1 VTPFEWTRGRLRVT
15 VASLLV
21 SFSGQILKWQEPVSA
36 AAETVYR
43 FLRLL
48 RRPQKTFSSFGNSP
62 QLSSANQHA
71 VSVAVEAV
79 AGLNGVVVGR
89 EYVFAAREG
98 TDKREQSRA
107 W

>member
-1 VTPFEWTRGRLRVT
+1 VTPIEWTRGRLRVT